1 MLMFLWSQVCLVSLP
16 WIAVDSDSAAI
27 DQDQAEPFVTGS
39 HPGHSLQPAQQWP
52 ASSGLLPLI
61 FFSPPFHSQVQGVVH
76 SPLILTRLL
85 RDVFSL
91 VSCPLPPGP
100 GHSADWLW
108 STGSPFQPTY
118 QVGTQETL
126 GSPFS
131 YKIQFYLPIIF
142 GLKNSTMAAL
152 SLIMIHSF
160 FLKN

>member
-1 MLMFLWSQVCLVSLP
+1 MLVFLWSQVCLVSLP
-16 WIAVDSDSAAI
+16 WIAIDSDSAAI
-27 DQDQAEPFVTGS
+27 DQEQAEPFVTGS
-39 HPGHSLQPAQQWP
+39 QPGHSLQPAQQWP
-52 ASSGLLPLI
+52 ASSGSLPT
-61 FFSPPFHSQVQGVVH
+61 V
-76 SPLILTRLL
+76 PLPGSRCGPQPSDTHTAAER
-85 RDVFSL
+85 RVFM

-108 STGSPFQPTY
+108 STGSTFQPTY

-142 GLKNSTMAAL
+142 GLKNFTMAAL

-160 FLKN
+160 FFLKN